1 MIKKLDKN
9 YWRELK
15 EIRLEALQKSPD
27 SFLASFEEESQ
38 SPDNIWIEKLE
49 NSTHFGYFFNEK
61 IIAFCQ
67 LTFEKAKKI
76 SHIATLSSMFVRD
89 ERRGEGVGL
98 ELVNYV
104 KNYAKNNGVKHLYL
118 GCNSQNFGA
127 IKLYKKC
134 GFKVYGT
141 RPDYTKIDNKFYD
154 DLIMMCEL

>member
-9 YWRELK
+9 YWQELK

-38 SPDNIWIEKLE
+38 SPDTIWIEKLE
-49 NSTHFGYFFNEK
+49 NFTHFGYFFNEK

-67 LTFEKAKKI
+67 LSFEKAKKI
-76 SHIATLSSMFVRD
+76 LHTATLSSMFVSY
-89 ERRGEGVGL
+89 ERRGEGIGL

-104 KNYAKNNGVKHLYL
+104 KNYAKNHGVKHLYL
-118 GCNSQNFGA
+118 GCNAQNHCA
-127 IKLYKKC
+127 IKLYKKS
-134 GFKVYGT
+134 GFKVFGT

>member
-9 YWRELK
+9 HWLELK

-27 SFLASFEEESQ
+27 SFLSSFEEENQ
-38 SPDNIWIEKLE
+38 SADNVWIEKLE
-49 NSTHFGYFFNEK
+49 NSSLFGYFFNEK

-67 LTFEKAKKI
+67 LKFEKAKKI
-76 SHIATLSSMFVRD
+76 SHIATLSSMFVKD
-89 ERRGEGVGL
+89 EKRGEGIGL
-98 ELVNYV
+98 ELVNFV
-104 KNYAKNNGVKHLYL
+104 KDFAKNNGAKHLYL
-118 GCNSQNFGA
+118 GCNSQNLSG

-141 RPDYTKIDNKFYD
+141 RPNYTKIDNKFYD